1 MIRPFVPSFAR
12 RLACSFGAVCAL
24 AILGAAPAQAADY
37 PTKPIRLINPW
48 SPGGPTDLL
57 ARPLADKL
65 GERLGQ
71 PVVVENRAGANGT
84 IGAAAVARAAP
95 DGYTIFLSHV
105 GPNAI
110 APAMTPPPPYDPIKD
125 FVPITQLVSG
135 TIVLV
140 ARPDLPASTL
150 PELIEYARANPGKLT
165 YGSVGPGSTSHLA
178 GHMLAE
184 ATGIDMVHVPYKGS
198 SQINTDILGGHLS
211 MAFVGVAGVVQLVNS
226 GQMRALAVST
236 SSRSSLFPDVP
247 AVNELVPGFDV
258 DSWYGLMAPAG
269 TPQPIIDRLAKE
281 ASAVLADPQ
290 LAKIYRD
297 NGLEPEGTTP
307 AEYTEKIASELT
319 RWKAVIDS
327 AGLGQ

>member
-1 MIRPFVPSFAR
+1 MIRPFLPSLAR
-12 RLACSFGAVCAL
+12 LIGTTCAVAV
-24 AILGAAPAQAADY
+24 IAASPAQAAEY

-110 APAMTPPPPYDPIKD
+110 APAMTPPPPYDPVKD

-140 ARPDLPASTL
+140 TRPDLPAKTL

-178 GHMLAE
+178 GHMLAS
-184 ATGIDMVHVPYKGS
+184 ATGIDIVHVPYKGS
-198 SQINTDILGGHLS
+198 SQINTDILGGHLA
-211 MAFVGVAGVVQLVNS
+211 MAFVGVAGVTQLVHS

-236 SSRSSLFPDVP
+236 ESRSSLFPDVP
-247 AVNELVPGFDV
+247 AVNEVIPGFNV

-269 TPQPIIDRLAKE
+269 TPQPIIDRLATE
-281 ASAVLADPQ
+281 AIAVLKDPQ

-307 AEYTEKIASELT
+307 AQYTEKIASELK